1 MEYKY
6 PPLFKYII
14 LLLCIFMF
22 IKHLKIMSNKDNTI
36 LTISILIMVMI
47 FDYII
52 IDDHPDLLGGDIEKI
67 TMVSD
72 MDFVN
77 DDVSNDVSDK
87 DIEEILNTYDE
98 SEMQEYLDDVEK
110 VEIPKKK
117 SFYQLPTDE
126 KKPTYDLDTD
136 CYRRGDGRSN
146 SEKVQKYYSK
156 EIF

>member
-22 IKHLKIMSNKDNTI
+22 IKHLKIIPNKDNSI
-36 LTISILIMVMI
+36 LTISILIMIII

-52 IDDHPDLLGGDIEKI
+52 IDEHPDLLGGDMEKFTSSPDTNLI
-67 TMVSD
+67 GD
-72 MDFVN
+72 
-77 DDVSNDVSDK
+77 DVSDK

-98 SEMQEYLDDVEK
+98 SEMQEYLDDAEK
-110 VEIPKKK
+110 VEIPKRKA
-117 SFYQLPTDE
+117 FYQLPTDE
-126 KKPTYDLDTD
+126 KKLTYDLDTD
-136 CYRRGDGRSN
+136 CYRRGDGRGN
-146 SEKVQKYYSK
+146 TEKVQRYYSK